1 VLHHEHAHAT
11 RGDVLTQA
19 WLRAASAVLPWS
31 LNHGPWLR
39 AWRSAT
45 EVICDRH
52 AAMKIGDATSV
63 ARALV
68 TVERLRAEA
77 RVAHDPSPALGMA
90 AGGDLALRVRALL
103 DEQPAASPP
112 LSSDLRPIGLGL
124 LTLVMLLLAWPG
136 SFLHHAAE
144 SVLGLLT
151 HH

>member
-1 VLHHEHAHAT
+1 
-11 RGDVLTQA
+11 
-19 WLRAASAVLPWS
+19 
-31 LNHGPWLR
+31 
-39 AWRSAT
+39 
-45 EVICDRH
+45 
-52 AAMKIGDATSV
+52 MKIGDATSV

-68 TVERLRAEA
+68 AVERLRAEA
-77 RVAHDPSPALGMA
+77 RVAHGPSPALGMA